1 LLVAH
6 ERAPWIVATH
16 RFVEVSLG
24 IAVALLV
31 TAVWRVPQYNR

>member
-1 LLVAH
+1 MFVPLIFG
-6 ERAPWIVATH
+6 PH

-31 TAVWRVPQYNR
+31 TAVWKVPVRAG